1 MCIRDSK
8 AAEIA
13 QKAHT
18 ENITLKD
25 AALELGYL
33 TAEEFD
39 RIVIPANMVWF
50 HLTALVDNFYVSR
63 DKGNFSCC

>member
-39 RIVIPANMVWF
+39 RIVIPANMV
-50 HLTALVDNFYVSR
+50 
-63 DKGNFSCC
+63 